1 MSYHS
6 WVALLI
12 SVVFTT
18 ILGPIFMGI
27 MEAIQSDIE
36 NENKLTYNI
45 SNQYKWMFDSIQE
58 GIIVVSQD

>member
-6 WVALLI
+6 WVALII

-18 ILGPIFMGI
+18 ILGPIFIRI

-36 NENKLTYNI
+36 NEN
-45 SNQYKWMFDSIQE
+45 M
-58 GIIVVSQD
+58 